1 MATIMATT
9 YKSFTNNMGGT
20 AVDNYIGNV
29 GELFW
34 NPSGNTSQDLL
45 RLSNGVTPGGDK
57 IHLPIPF
64 YGAFSSSD
72 TQVSGANTAVALS
85 YNITDFSAGVNLG
98 NSNTEISVSNPGLYN
113 LQFSV
118 QVENTATNTVSQS
131 YIWLRQDNVDI
142 PGSTGTITC
151 PTSHGGLPGAVLV
164 GWNYPISFTT
174 SNSHISLMF
183 FTEGSTTTQIVYTS
197 ARAAVN
203 EVSPAIPATLSVVL
217 TLVPI
222 VLY

>member
-1 MATIMATT
+1 MAST
-9 YKSFTNNMGGT
+9 YKTFTHNMGGT
-20 AVDNYIGNV
+20 SVDSYIGSV
-29 GELFW
+29 GEVFW
-34 NPSGNTSQDLL
+34 NPSGNTSHDLL

-64 YGAFSSSD
+64 YGAFSSSN
-72 TQVSGANTAVALS
+72 THISGANTATALS
-85 YNITDFSAGVNLG
+85 YNITDFSAGVNLA

-118 QVENTATNTVSQS
+118 QIENTATNLVSES
-131 YIWLRQDNVDI
+131 YIWLKQDNVDI
-142 PGSTGTITC
+142 PGSTGIITC
-151 PTSHGGLPGAVLV
+151 PTAHGGIPGAVLV
-164 GWNYPISFTT
+164 GWNYPISFPT
-174 SNSHISLMF
+174 SNSRISLMF
-183 FTEGSTTTQIVYTS
+183 FTDDSTATQIVYHA

-203 EVSPAIPATLSVVL
+203 GVSPAIPGTLSVVL